1 MSSALAAQQLP
12 ALLQDLDVLDRDAV
26 VDRIRRLEVPLETV
40 VTELLAPAQVEV
52 GRRWEAGE
60 RSVTWEHAA
69 TAITDVALLTAAAR
83 AEIPPPRAR
92 VLVACA
98 EREWHSMPARMLA
111 ELLRGHGWDAV
122 LIGANAPA
130 EALVESIREQEAF
143 ALLVSCTMTV
153 HLPGA
158 WRAVQAGHRAGVPV
172 LVGGAAFAA
181 SARAGRLGADA
192 SGAGARQADELLE
205 LWWRDRPAPTPDVV
219 VDPEHLRLQAVGP
232 DLVHAAALEVPA
244 AEREHVREDVAVV
257 VALLAAAVL
266 VHDGAVLR
274 EGVQWQLRFRATRG
288 FEVDGSLRAIRT
300 LTPHLQ
306 DLALTHA
313 ARLLRDYGPEHA

>member
-1 MSSALAAQQLP
+1 VSSAFAEQVLP
-12 ALLQDLDVLDRDAV
+12 GLLHDLDRLDRDAV
-26 VDRIRRLEVPLETV
+26 VDRIRDLEAPLADV
-40 VTELLAPAQVEV
+40 VRELLAPAQVEV

-69 TAITDVALLTAAAR
+69 TAIIDVALLTAAAQLPV
-83 AEIPPPRAR
+83 PPPRGR

-98 EREWHSMPARMLA
+98 EREWHSMPARMLG
-111 ELLRGHGWDAV
+111 ELLRERGWDAV
-122 LIGANAPA
+122 LVGANAPA
-130 EALVESIREQEAF
+130 GSLVDALREQDAF

-172 LVGGAAFAA
+172 LVGGAAFADA
-181 SARAGRLGADA
+181 ARAARLGADA
-192 SGAGARQADELLE
+192 IGETVGETGALLE
-205 LWWRDRPAPTPDVV
+205 RWWREHPAPAADVV
-219 VDPEHLRLQAVGP
+219 VDPEHLRLLAVAP
-232 DLVHAAALEVPA
+232 DLVHAGVVESPSSD
-244 AEREHVREDVAVV
+244 RDQVREDLSDV

-274 EGVQWQLRFRATRG
+274 EGLRWRVRYRASRG
-288 FEVDGSLRAIRT
+288 ATLEGQAIRG

-306 DLALTHA
+306 DLGLSHA
-313 ARLLRDYGPEHA
+313 ARLLQDYGPDHA